1 MRPPNQRSVAQ
12 RRRSRPAGPFLAGCR
27 NRLGSNVSATN
38 RLSSSDRGNAFKG
51 AARISIK
58 CGPPKSSA
66 QERASLSYMLAP
78 LMRTYMSLDPGDKTI
93 MPMVMPHVMCYAPN
107 VTDPTSAA
115 FRRPL

>member
-1 MRPPNQRSVAQ
+1 
-12 RRRSRPAGPFLAGCR
+12 
-27 NRLGSNVSATN
+27 
-38 RLSSSDRGNAFKG
+38 
-51 AARISIK
+51 
-58 CGPPKSSA
+58 
-66 QERASLSYMLAP
+66 MLAP